1 MFSKFSVKR
10 PLTIFVSVILT
21 VILGIV
27 SFTGMTTDLLP
38 KMDLPYVVVITTYPG
53 ASPEKVE
60 LGVTKPLEKVLAT
73 TSGIENINSISSEN
87 SSMIILEF
95 SQDMN
100 MDSAMIDL
108 SGKIDLVKSQL
119 DDEVGSPMLM
129 KLNPDMMPIMV
140 ASVDVDGLDIK
151 EVSKY
156 VKDEVITEFERIDG
170 VASVDTMG
178 ILEESIGLTL
188 DSEKIDAINNKVLK
202 SIDSKLAETKSQLDS
217 AKAQIKE
224 GKDVLAKESQ
234 SKTEEL
240 INGGNALE
248 EGKDQIKNAIN
259 NLPQLQKDLETQ
271 RKDLVSKKDALIW
284 AIEQQEQ
291 AGMPVTEEQQESLSQ
306 LEEGIASID
315 KGIEDIQ
322 NQKPTLESSL
332 KDIIDKQ
339 KQLEMG
345 KVTLNQELTKASVN
359 LSNSEAQLEESIK
372 KFEESRDEAYKNA
385 NISGMLTKDTI
396 SKILMAQNFSMPA
409 GYISQDGNDYI
420 VKVGDKVKDIK
431 ELENL
436 VLFNIDVAGIG
447 DIKLKDVAKVE
458 MIDNSDDIYAKINGN
473 DGIILTF
480 QKQSTASTSEVSD
493 KINETI
499 ENLTE
504 ENKDM
509 HITALQDQGIY
520 IDMVVNSVLSN
531 LVLGG
536 ILAVI
541 ILFVFLRSVKPT
553 IIIAFSIPIS
563 LLFALTLMYFSG
575 ITLNMISLSGLALG
589 VGMLVDNSI
598 VVIENTARLR
608 NKGMNVATASVKGA
622 SQVAGAIF
630 ASTLTTVCV
639 FLPIV
644 FTKGIARQLF
654 EDMGLTIAYSL
665 LASLIVALTL
675 VPAMFLTMNIDPKE
689 KEDKFFDKI
698 INIYEKLLRSS
709 LKHKF
714 IVLALTV
721 ILLVSSTFL
730 VISKGTTLMPISD
743 STQISISMEM
753 PKESTQEDTR
763 NMSDK
768 IIDKLA
774 TIDDIETI
782 GAIESSGGMMSSM
795 SSGSG
800 NISFYVLLK
809 EDKKLTSQE
818 IGYLITEKTSD
829 LDCKIS
835 VNTSTMD
842 MSALGGS
849 GVEVIIKGK
858 DLDKLQEISTE
869 IADIVS
875 SVNGTID
882 VSNGLEDADKETR
895 ITVNKSSAMKYG
907 LTVAQVYQEISTALK
922 NETTATTLELE
933 DYDYPVVLI
942 NSDEDKLK
950 KSNLENFTITATKD
964 GEEEKVKISDI
975 ATIKEEESLSSISH
989 KSQNRS
995 ISVTA
1000 GIDSSHNIGL
1010 VSKDIEEKLK
1020 DYDLP
1025 DGYSIDMGGEQESI
1039 NSAFGDL
1046 IKMITLAIVFIY
1058 LIMVAQFQSLLS
1070 PFIVLFTIPLAFTGG
1085 FLGLLITGTELSMI
1099 SLLGFL
1105 ILSGIVVNNGIVFV
1119 DYVNQLRL
1127 DGMNKKEALVLAG
1140 KTRIRPIL
1148 MTALTTILGL
1158 STMALGVGMGADLMQ
1173 PMAIVTI
1180 GGLSYA
1186 TILTL
1191 FIVPIMYDI
1200 LHRRNIKKVVIEEDE
1215 M

>member
-1 MFSKFSVKR
+1 MFSSFSVKR
-10 PLTIFVSVILT
+10 PLTIFVSVIIT
-21 VILGIV
+21 IILGIV

-38 KMDLPYVVVITTYPG
+38 KMDLPYVVVVTTYPG

-73 TSGIENINSISSEN
+73 TSGIENIDSVSSEN
-87 SSMIILEF
+87 SSMIVLEF

-108 SGKIDLVKSQL
+108 SGKIDMVKSQL
-119 DDEVGSPMLM
+119 DDEVSSPMLM
-129 KLNPDMMPIMV
+129 KINPDMMPIMI
-140 ASVDVDGLDIK
+140 ASVDINGLNIN

-156 VKDEVITEFERIDG
+156 VKDKVIPEFERIDG
-170 VASVDTMG
+170 VASVDTSG
-178 ILEESIGLTL
+178 LLEESIGVTL
-188 DSEKIDAINNKVLK
+188 DSKKIDDINNKVLN
-202 SIDSKLAETKSQLDS
+202 SIDSNLAKTKSQLDS
-217 AKAQIKE
+217 AKAQIQE
-224 GKDVLAKESQ
+224 GKDILEKES
-234 SKTEEL
+234 KNKAEDL
-240 INGGNALE
+240 ISGESALE
-248 EGKDQIKNAIN
+248 EGKNQIKDAIN
-259 NLPQLQKDLETQ
+259 NLPQLKKDLEAQ
-271 RKDLVSKKDALIW
+271 IKDLLSKKDALEW
-284 AIEQQEQ
+284 AIKQQEQ
-291 AGMPVTEEQQESLSQ
+291 SGKPATQEQIKALNQM
-306 LEEGIASID
+306 EEGIKSID
-315 KGIEDIQ
+315 RAIEDIE
-322 NQKPTLESSL
+322 NKKPNLENSL
-332 KDIIDKQ
+332 KDIIEKQ
-339 KQLEMG
+339 KQLEVG
-345 KVTLNQELTKASVN
+345 KVVLNQELAKASVDILN
-359 LSNSEAQLEESIK
+359 KEAQLEASIK
-372 KFEESRDEAYKNA
+372 QFEESRDEAYKNA
-385 NISGMLTKDTI
+385 NISGMITKDTI
-396 SKILMAQNFSMPA
+396 SKILMAENFSMPA
-409 GYISQDGNDYI
+409 GYISQDGNEYI
-420 VKVGDKVKDIK
+420 LKVGDKIKDIK

-447 DIKLKDVAKVE
+447 DVKLKDVATVKV
-458 MIDNSDDIYAKINGN
+458 IDNSSDMYAKINGN

-499 ENLTE
+499 NDLKK

-509 HITALQDQGIY
+509 HITPLQDQGVY
-520 IDMVVNSVLSN
+520 IDMIINSVLNN
-531 LVLGG
+531 LILGG
-536 ILAVI
+536 ILAII
-541 ILFVFLRSVKPT
+541 ILFIFLKSVKPT

-563 LLFALTLMYFSG
+563 LLFALTLMYFSN

-598 VVIENTARLR
+598 VVIENITRLR
-608 NKGMNVATASVKGA
+608 NSGMNIATASVKGA
-622 SQVAGAIF
+622 SKVSGAIF

-675 VPAMFLTMNIDPKE
+675 VPAMFSTMNIEVKE

-730 VISKGTTLMPISD
+730 VISKGTTLMPSSD
-743 STQISISMEM
+743 SNQISISMEM
-753 PKESTQEDTR
+753 PKESTKEDTR

-768 IIDKLA
+768 IINRLRN
-774 TIDDIETI
+774 IDGIETI
-782 GAIESSGGMMSSM
+782 GAIESNGGIMDTSS
-795 SSGSG
+795 SSDS
-800 NISFYVLLK
+800 NISFYILLK

-818 IGYLITEKTSD
+818 IGDLIIGKTSD

-849 GVEVIIKGK
+849 GVEIIINGK
-858 DLDKLQEISTE
+858 DLDKLKEISND
-869 IADIVS
+869 ISDIVK
-875 SVNGTID
+875 SVEGTID
-882 VSNGLEDADKETR
+882 VSNGLEDSDKEIR
-895 ITVNKSSAMKYG
+895 ITVNKNSAMKYG
-907 LTVAQVYQEISTALK
+907 LTVAQVYQEISSALK
-922 NETTATTLELE
+922 NETEVTTLEFQ
-933 DYDYPVVLI
+933 DYDYPLVLI
-942 NSDEDKLK
+942 NSEDSKLK
-950 KSNLENFTITATKD
+950 KSNLKDFEITINKD
-964 GEEEKVKISDI
+964 GKDEKIKISDI

-1000 GIDSSHNIGL
+1000 KVDSNHNVGIVN
-1010 VSKDIEEKLK
+1010 KDIEKKLK

-1025 DGYSIDMGGEQESI
+1025 NGYTISIGGEQESI
-1039 NSAFGDL
+1039 DSAFGDL
-1046 IKMITLAIVFIY
+1046 IKMITLAILFIY
-1058 LIMVAQFQSLLS
+1058 LIMVAQFQSLMS

-1127 DGMNKKEALVLAG
+1127 DGLNKKEALILAG

-1158 STMALGVGMGADLMQ
+1158 FTMALGVGTGADLMQ

-1186 TILTL
+1186 TVLTL

-1200 LHRRNIKKVVIEEDE
+1200 LQPRDIKKIVIDNEK
-1215 M
+1215 

>member
-1 MFSKFSVKR
+1 MFSKFSVKK

-73 TSGIENINSISSEN
+73 TSGIENIDSVSSEN

-119 DDEVGSPMLM
+119 DEEVGSPMLM

-156 VKDEVITEFERIDG
+156 VKDEVIPEFERIDG

-178 ILEESIGLTL
+178 ILEESIGITL
-188 DSEKIDAINNKVLK
+188 DNEKIDAINNKVLK

-224 GKDVLAKESQ
+224 GKDVLAKESK

-271 RKDLVSKKDALIW
+271 RKDLVLKKDALNW
-284 AIEQQEQ
+284 VIEQQEQ
-291 AGMPVTEEQQESLSQ
+291 AGIPVTEEQQAALSQ
-306 LEEGIASID
+306 FEEGIKSID
-315 KGIEDIQ
+315 KGIEDIKS
-322 NQKPTLESSL
+322 QKPTLESSL
-332 KDIIDKQ
+332 KDIIEKQ

-345 KVTLNQELTKASVN
+345 KVVLNQELTKASLN

-409 GYISQDGNDYI
+409 GYISQDGNEYI
-420 VKVGDKVKDIK
+420 VKIGDKVKDIK

-447 DIKLKDVAKVE
+447 DIKLKDVAKVD
-458 MIDNSDDIYAKINGN
+458 MIDNSDDMYAKINGN

-480 QKQSTASTSEVSD
+480 QKQSTASTSEVSN
-493 KINETI
+493 KINKTI
-499 ENLTE
+499 ETLTE
-504 ENKDM
+504 ENKEM

-520 IDMVVNSVLSN
+520 IDLVVNSVLNN

-541 ILFVFLRSVKPT
+541 ILFVFLKSVKPT

-675 VPAMFLTMNIDPKE
+675 VPAMFSTMNIDPKE
-689 KEDKFFDKI
+689 KEDKLFDKI
-698 INIYEKLLRSS
+698 IYLYEKLLKNS

-714 IVLALTV
+714 IVLTLAV
-721 ILLVSSTFL
+721 ILLISSTLL
-730 VISKGTTLMPISD
+730 VIAKGTTLMPTSD
-743 STQISISMEM
+743 STQISVSMEM
-753 PKESTQEDTR
+753 PKDSTQEDSR

-768 IIDKLA
+768 IIDKLT
-774 TIDDIETI
+774 TIDDIETV

-795 SSGSG
+795 SGSG

-818 IGYLITEKTSD
+818 IGDLITEKTSD

-849 GVEVIIKGK
+849 GVEIIIKGK
-858 DLDKLQEISTE
+858 DLDKLKEISNE
-869 IADIVS
+869 VSEIVS
-875 SVNGTID
+875 SVEGTID

-895 ITVNKSSAMKYG
+895 IIVNKNSAMKHG
-907 LTVAQVYQEISTALK
+907 LTVAQVYQELSSALK
-922 NETTATTLELE
+922 DETAATTLELE
-933 DYDYPVVLI
+933 DNDYPVVLI

-950 KSNLENFTITATKD
+950 KSNLENFTITVNKD

-975 ATIKEEESLSSISH
+975 AIIKEEESLSSISH

-1000 GIDSSHNIGL
+1000 GIDSRHNIGL

-1020 DYDLP
+1020 GYDLP

-1200 LHRRNIKKVVIEEDE
+1200 LHRRKLKKIVIEEDE